1 MCRITGFFD
10 LSENVT
16 TAEMLV
22 KMRDTLAA
30 GGPDSEGIFMD
41 ETIGLAHRRLSI
53 IDLSS
58 GGFQPMIVGKWVIT
72 YNGEVYN
79 YQEIKDELLSLGR
92 QFNTKSDTEVIVR
105 AIETWGSEA
114 VNKFRGMFSF
124 ALWNT
129 EHKKLS
135 LYRDRLGVKPLYWYH
150 KDGLFLFASELK
162 AFHEHP
168 AFDKTIDLSCL
179 PHYFQKGYIHPTNC
193 IYKYAHQV
201 PPGSFLE
208 IDMTGVVKVERYWD
222 IKEIYYASEVDV
234 RSEEEILDELE
245 AKLLESFKLRMVS
258 DVEVGVFLSGGIDSS
273 LVTAL
278 LQKDQKRKL
287 KTFTIGFNEKKFDEA
302 ELANLVAKELGTDHT
317 SYICTEDDVKNVLP
331 HLSYM
336 YDEPFGDSSS
346 IPTYLV
352 ASLARKSVKVALS
365 GDGGDE
371 LFGGYSKYRFV
382 KHAKVLLRIPFP
394 IRLMINKITY
404 LFSPK
409 LIDWMSRR
417 FGFVSYTQIGDKYKK
432 FQETLLA
439 RSLDDFMNKSSS
451 YISDENLKKF
461 IGNDKLHIKSDG
473 IENKGE
479 VISFFGAKD
488 MLSYLPGDILTKVD
502 RATMYVAL
510 ESREPFLDPDLIS
523 FSFKLPDHLKIT
535 KDIHSKYL
543 LRKILFKYI
552 RPDLVNRPK
561 QGFTVPIEDWLNG
574 FLKEEVLQISRDTDF
589 FNKFQLKQSFFEKV
603 LKSFYNGDNKY
614 NPHFIWFVYTFYNWY
629 KRWI

>member
-10 LSENVT
+10 LSVNST
-16 TAEMLV
+16 TAEVLV

-41 ETIGLAHRRLSI
+41 EMIGLAHRRLSI

-58 GGFQPMIVGKWVIT
+58 AGFQPMIVGKWVIT

-79 YQEIKDELLSLGR
+79 YQEIKDELLSLGC

-129 EHKKLS
+129 EHKRLS

-179 PHYFQKGYIHPTNC
+179 PHYFQKGYIHPANC

-208 IDMTGVVKVERYWD
+208 IDITGVVKVERYWD
-222 IKEIYYASEVDV
+222 IKEIYNASEIDV

-287 KTFTIGFNEKKFDEA
+287 KTFTIGFNEKEFNEA
-302 ELANLVAKELGTDHT
+302 KLANLVAEELGTDHT
-317 SYICTEDDVKNVLP
+317 SFICTEDDVKNVLP
-331 HLSYM
+331 HLNNM

-352 ASLARKSVKVALS
+352 SALARNSVKVALS

-382 KHAKVLLRIPFP
+382 KYAKVLLRIPFP
-394 IRLMINKITY
+394 IRLMINRISY

-417 FGFVSYTQIGDKYKK
+417 FGFVSYTQIGDKYRK

-461 IGNDKLHIKSDG
+461 IGNDNLHIKSDG

-502 RATMYVAL
+502 RASMYVAL

-535 KDIHSKYL
+535 KDVHSKYL

-561 QGFTVPIEDWLNG
+561 QGFTVPIENWLNG
-574 FLKEEVLQISRDTDF
+574 FLKDEVLQISRDTDF
-589 FNKFQLKQSFFEKV
+589 FNKFQLNQSFFEKV
-603 LKSFYNGDNKY
+603 LKSYYNGDNKH